1 MSRTRANILLLCAA
15 AIWGMGFVAQQT
27 AMEHVG
33 PWFFI
38 ALRFGVATLTML
50 PLAMRE
56 TNRAGRK
63 VSAGELRK
71 FALIGLVL
79 FLGMGAQQ
87 FGLLT
92 TSVTNSGFLTALYL
106 IFVPIF
112 AVLLFRQKPHAVI
125 WPAAATALFGIFLL
139 SGGRLE
145 ALARGDWLTI
155 LCAALWAVQI
165 LLIGRFGQASNLPVT
180 LSVVQFATTAV
191 LATMVAVSFEPI
203 DFSAALSAAPEILF
217 AGVFAGGIAFTL
229 QTIGQ
234 QHTTASQAAIFLS
247 SEALFAALFG
257 LLLLSE
263 RLAPIAWLGCALIFA
278 AILAAELVP
287 MWLARGDQA
296 RKMNAAPE
304 AIKTKP
310 MT

>member
-1 MSRTRANILLLCAA
+1 MSRARANILLLCAA

-38 ALRFGVATLTML
+38 ALRFSIATLTIL

-56 TNRAGRK
+56 LSRSGRR
-63 VSAGELRK
+63 VSQDEVSK
-71 FALIGLVL
+71 FALIGLTL

-112 AVLLFRQKPHAVI
+112 TVILFRQKPHIVI
-125 WPAAATALFGIFLL
+125 WPAAATALLGIFLL
-139 SGGRLE
+139 SGGKLE

-191 LATMVAVSFEPI
+191 LATIVAVSLEPI
-203 DFSAALSAAPEILF
+203 DFSAAVSAAPEILF

-234 QHTTASQAAIFLS
+234 QHTSAPQAAIFLS
-247 SEALFAALFG
+247 SEALFAAFFG
-257 LLLLSE
+257 VSLMGD
-263 RLAPIAWLGCALIFA
+263 RLAPTAWLGCTLIFA

-287 MWLARGDQA
+287 MWLANRNRQA
-296 RKMNAAPE
+296 RKMNAAP
-304 AIKTKP
+304 
-310 MT
+310 

>member
-1 MSRTRANILLLCAA
+1 MSRARANILLLCAA

-56 TNRAGRK
+56 LLRARRM
-63 VSAGELRK
+63 VSQDEFGK
-71 FALIGLVL
+71 FALIGLTL

-87 FGLLT
+87 FGLMT

-106 IFVPIF
+106 IFVPIL
-112 AVLLFRQKPHAVI
+112 AVILFQQKPHIVI
-125 WPAAATALFGIFLL
+125 WPAAATALLGIFLL

-145 ALARGDWLTI
+145 ALAQGDWLTI
-155 LCAALWAVQI
+155 LCAVLWAVQI
-165 LLIGRFGQASNLPVT
+165 LLIGRFGQASNMPVT

-191 LATMVAVSFEPI
+191 LATIVAVSVEPI
-203 DFSAALSAAPEILF
+203 DFSAAVSASPEILF

-234 QHTTASQAAIFLS
+234 QHTSAPQAAIFLS

-263 RLAPIAWLGCALIFA
+263 QLAPIAWLGCALIFA

-287 MWLARGDQA
+287 MWLNREDQA
-296 RKMNAAPE
+296 RKINAAPQ